1 MKSTI
6 ETVGITVIFGMTII
20 GMWLVDVGEITMNNF
35 GFTTNGFWVNNA
47 SQIYHAG
54 MYLNI
59 AAAFVL
65 CFVAF
70 HYKEKFNRLKI
81 VAAMYKKQ
89 KKITQ
94 N

>member
-6 ETVGITVIFGMTII
+6 ETIGITVIFGMTLI

-54 MYLNI
+54 MYMNI
-59 AAAFVL
+59 FAGFLL
-65 CFVAF
+65 CCAAF
-70 HYKEKFNRLKI
+70 HYQEKASRLKVLAI
-81 VAAMYKKQ
+81 KYKKQ
-89 KKITQ
+89 Q
-94 N
+94 E